1 MPNFV
6 KIPISSSEKVSKQN
20 LDFGRSVCMSAISFS
35 VSITVVLTNEQ
46 SFGDERTYLIFRIDK
61 SRIEGLIRIY
71 TDRQL
76 DMAKYSSYSIRSPV
90 LKTRQT

>member
-6 KIPISSSEKVSKQN
+6 KIPISSSEKVSKQK

-35 VSITVVLTNEQ
+35 VSITVVLTNKQ
-46 SFGDERTYLIFRIDK
+46 IFGEERTCLKFRIDN

-71 TDRQL
+71 TDRHL